1 MKDDKKITGDD
12 LLRMIP
18 GLKEAMG
25 EALERC
31 GLRHDHE
38 PVEEA
43 INNSPFK
50 DAIVNNTSP
59 KKKAAKAKVEKL
71 QRK

>member
-1 MKDDKKITGDD
+1 MNNKKITAEDI
-12 LLRMIP
+12 LNMCP
-18 GLKEAMG
+18 GLKEAMD

-31 GLRHDHE
+31 GLRHSNE

-50 DAIVNNTSP
+50 DAIVNNVI
-59 KKKAAKAKVEKL
+59 AKEAGSQSKG
-71 QRK
+71 